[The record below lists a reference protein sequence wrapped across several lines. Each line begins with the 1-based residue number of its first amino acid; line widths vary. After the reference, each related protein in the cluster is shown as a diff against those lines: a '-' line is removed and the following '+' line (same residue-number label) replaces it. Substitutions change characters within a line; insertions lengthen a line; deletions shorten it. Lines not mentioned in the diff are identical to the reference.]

1 MIKQPLDSKVLEHL
15 DHIHADTKDTY
26 LLCDGQVRLTA
37 IGATR
42 LVNEMQANFHTGVLE
57 TLVLGKAYIASL
69 LMASSMKG
77 NDRLQLTVECGG
89 PIGGYTAEA
98 WACGAVRGSLVHN
111 PIPLAKPLKDTN
123 LSSLYGPGFLTVTRL
138 IEGNREPVS
147 GQIMIEHGS
156 LAKDL
161 ALYYQQSEQIPTL
174 VDLAMQFDKEG
185 HPSGAGGLLFQLMPG
200 CDEKAIKQVEQVGSH
215 LKPVGAWLE
224 NGLDMQAYVNV
235 HCAELRPQHLD
246 SGMVGFSCPCTK
258 ERFAGYLQHLPE
270 DTRKDILTKGPF
282 PLELTC
288 GNCGSRYTFEKEALA
303 RLLNEP
309 ADKEKK

>member
-1 MIKQPLDSKVLEHL
+1 
-15 DHIHADTKDTY
+15 
-26 LLCDGQVRLTA
+26 
-37 IGATR
+37 
-42 LVNEMQANFHTGVLE
+42 
-57 TLVLGKAYIASL
+57 
-69 LMASSMKG
+69 
-77 NDRLQLTVECGG
+77 
-89 PIGGYTAEA
+89 
-98 WACGAVRGSLVHN
+98 
-111 PIPLAKPLKDTN
+111 
-123 LSSLYGPGFLTVTRL
+123 
-138 IEGNREPVS
+138 
-147 GQIMIEHGS
+147 
-156 LAKDL
+156 
-161 ALYYQQSEQIPTL
+161 
-174 VDLAMQFDKEG
+174 
-185 HPSGAGGLLFQLMPG
+185 MPG